1 MLIDICMSY
10 IILEDFDLEN
20 EWDKYMELTTN
31 LVRDLLKGL
40 CAELLYIYKWK
51 NLPFL

>member
-1 MLIDICMSY
+1 
-10 IILEDFDLEN
+10 
-20 EWDKYMELTTN
+20 MELTSN

-51 NLPFL
+51 NLPFLYLFYNCQHLFNVFKIGRN